1 MLFQGN
7 ELAVTQGGR
16 SAPKVHFWSTFF
28 TRWRGVK
35 MTSAKL
41 HMVMN
46 EARALGMSASSIHT
60 RKDENAQGSEHLRKQ
75 PKKGIRLSEKWL
87 RWNIKCP

>member
-7 ELAVTQGGR
+7 ELAVTQGGI

-46 EARALGMSASSIHT
+46 EARALGMSASSTHT
-60 RKDENAQGSEHLRKQ
+60 RKDENAQGSEHLRKHSQ
-75 PKKGIRLSEKWL
+75 KKVSDSQKNDSDGT
-87 RWNIKCP
+87 